1 MNDMYSCVFCAK
13 PGAGKSY
20 SSLQLAWLLDRDV
33 DDVPRF
39 SIDRVCFT
47 ASDFAHWLAK
57 GSSLPKGTVIIL
69 DDAGLVLYSKQT
81 MQKVCVELGKAFQS
95 MRYKNL
101 IVILNL
107 PSYKMLEAH
116 VRKLLYDYIEV
127 VGRIIRRNENIAKI
141 HALQLNPFENEIY
154 RHNIGYVVKE
164 KHLGLGVPIYHEVND
179 YFRFKK
185 PPTKLWK
192 AYEKKKKEYLDEWSA
207 KSYKKLLE
215 VEQGNVEVR
224 KEKKPTV
231 FELYEEAK
239 KHLNEIINKN
249 TGKVSRALITTA
261 KWYKG
266 SQYMANILATKL
278 NNEIG
283 VSYKK

>member
-13 PGAGKSY
+13 PGAGKSF

-154 RHNIGYVVKE
+154 RHK
-164 KHLGLGVPIYHEVND
+164 GLGVPIYHEVND